1 MLDRRRSSLANGMR
15 DLKKEKHW
23 QEIIDRQIESGKS
36 QAQFCKDEGLN
47 VNQFYS
53 WKGVLIKR
61 QKIKRQ
67 PKPLED
73 KMPLPFVALKVPDI
87 DFSSKRDSVEQIEIS
102 KIVFRISAGTD
113 KAALACIL
121 QSLEKA

>member
-1 MLDRRRSSLANGMR
+1 MPNSSR

-23 QEIIDRQIESGKS
+23 QAIIDQQIESGKS

-47 VNQFYS
+47 VKQFYS
-53 WKGVLIKR
+53 WRGVLTKR

-67 PKPLED
+67 PKPLGD

-87 DFSSKRDSVEQIEIS
+87 DFSSKRDSVEHIEIS

-113 KAALACIL
+113 KSVLACIL

>member
-1 MLDRRRSSLANGMR
+1 VPNSNR
-15 DLKKEKHW
+15 DLKKEKYW

-47 VNQFYS
+47 ANQFYS
-53 WKGVLIKR
+53 WRSILTKR
-61 QKIKRQ
+61 QKIKSQ

-87 DFSSKRDSVEQIEIS
+87 DFTRNHNSAEQIEIS
-102 KIVFRISAGTD
+102 KIVLRISTNTD
-113 KAALACIL
+113 KSTLACIL

>member
-1 MLDRRRSSLANGMR
+1 MPNSSR

-23 QEIIDRQIESGKS
+23 QEIIDRQIQSEKS

-47 VNQFYS
+47 VKQFYS
-53 WKGVLIKR
+53 WKGVLTKR

-67 PKPLED
+67 PNPLED

-87 DFSSKRDSVEQIEIS
+87 DFSHKPNSVEQIEIS
-102 KIVFRISAGTD
+102 KIVLRISAGTD
-113 KAALACIL
+113 KSTLACIL

>member
-1 MLDRRRSSLANGMR
+1 MTSGTR
-15 DLKKEKHW
+15 DLKKEKYW
-23 QEIIDRQIESGKS
+23 QEIVNRQIESGKS
-36 QAQFCKDEGLN
+36 QARFCKDEGLN
-47 VNQFYS
+47 VKQFYS
-53 WKGVLIKR
+53 WKGVLAKR

-102 KIVFRISAGTD
+102 KIVLRMSANTD
-113 KAALACIL
+113 KSTLTCIL

>member
-1 MLDRRRSSLANGMR
+1 MPNSSR

-23 QEIIDRQIESGKS
+23 QAIIDRQIESGKS

-53 WKGVLIKR
+53 WRSILAKR
-61 QKIKRQ
+61 QKVKSQ
-67 PKPLED
+67 PKPLENN
-73 KMPLPFVALKVPDI
+73 MPLPFVALKVPDI
-87 DFSSKRDSVEQIEIS
+87 DFSSKHDSVEQIEIS
-102 KIVFRISAGTD
+102 KIVLRISANTD
-113 KAALACIL
+113 KSTLACIL